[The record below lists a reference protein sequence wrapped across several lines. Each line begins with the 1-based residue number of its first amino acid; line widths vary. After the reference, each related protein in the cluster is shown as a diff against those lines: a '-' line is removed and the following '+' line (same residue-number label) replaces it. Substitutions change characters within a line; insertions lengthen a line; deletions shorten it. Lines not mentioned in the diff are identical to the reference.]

1 MAIRIRYR
9 PNNRDMAKLLMSKQ
23 TQDLADQG
31 AKKGVDEAQ
40 RLATSLGLPEEYIA
54 SIEAVEGPVVVMQGN
69 PRRTA
74 RVETK
79 YPWIEF
85 GSGRKRKRPQ
95 GGRSPHYRVL
105 GRILTKIGNPPD
117 NGGGPR

>member
-1 MAIRIRYR
+1 MPILIRYR
-9 PNNRDMAKLLMSKQ
+9 PNNRDMGKLLMSQQ

-31 AKKGVDEAQ
+31 ADRGVG
-40 RLATSLGLPEEYIA
+40 LAKALASSLNLPAEYIE
-54 SIEAVEGPVVVMQGN
+54 SIQAIKGPIVTMDGN

-74 RVETK
+74 RIETR

-85 GSGRKRKRPQ
+85 GSGRKRDRPQ

-105 GRILTKIGNPPD
+105 GRIATKVGSPPIG
-117 NGGGPR
+117 GGGPK

>member
-9 PNNRDMAKLLMSKQ
+9 PNNRDMAKLLMSSQ

-31 AKKGVDEAQ
+31 ANRGVEEAKK
-40 RLATSLGLPEEYIA
+40 LATSLDLPAEYIA
-54 SIEAVEGPVVVMQGN
+54 SIEAVPGPPVVLQGN

-74 RVETK
+74 RVNTK
-79 YPWIEF
+79 YPYIEF

-95 GGRSPHYRVL
+95 GGHSPHYRIL
-105 GRILTKIGNPPD
+105 GRILTKVGNPPD
-117 NGGGPR
+117 KGGGPT

>member
-1 MAIRIRYR
+1 MPITIRYR

-31 AKKGVDEAQ
+31 AERGVNEAQ
-40 RLATSLGLPEEYIA
+40 RLAASMNLPEEYIA
-54 SIEAVEGPVVVMQGN
+54 SIQATTGPVVVLQGN

-74 RVETK
+74 RVEAK

-95 GGRSPHYRVL
+95 GGSSPHYRVL

-117 NGGGPR
+117 KGGGPL